1 MSDYTDPISRYKD
14 LLSSVPPSPLNAE
27 LTAPA
32 LQEVINNAKN
42 AGLDPREKL
51 AEHIAL
57 NSGFSKESAREVVN
71 KASPSGT
78 PDAAQVSNATSAA
91 TAISADV
98 ELSDP
103 VMLWPAARCVFA
115 SLLIIILGGA
125 AGLAYQ
131 LANGSPAN
139 PVSAWAYATLAV
151 TGAVSFIGALV
162 LIMGYKNVTIKGNS
176 GPSSG

>member
-1 MSDYTDPISRYKD
+1 MSDYTDPISRYKE
-14 LLSSVPPSPLNAE
+14 LLSSVPPSTPNAE
-27 LTAPA
+27 LSAPA
-32 LQEVINNAKN
+32 LQQVIDDAKS
-42 AGLDPREKL
+42 ASLDPREKL

-57 NSGFSKESAREVVN
+57 NSGLSKKSATAVVDR
-71 KASPSGT
+71 ASPSGT
-78 PDAAQVSNATSAA
+78 PDATKVSSAA
-91 TAISADV
+91 SAAAAISADV

-115 SLLIIILGGA
+115 SVLIVILGGV
-125 AGLAYQ
+125 AGLCYQ

-176 GPSSG
+176 GPSSS